1 MVKGQLLVDINT
13 INNMPILRLQNQ
25 ISTHS
30 LTRRKQVLSKCIKRI
45 KAFIIYIIVFKRS
58 KDYNDGD
65 RYDIKKKKK
74 IRETNS
80 KVLIFLDLA
89 CSFY

>member
-1 MVKGQLLVDINT
+1 MVKGQLLVDINA

-58 KDYNDGD
+58 KDCNDGD
-65 RYDIKKKKK
+65 RYDIKKKKLEK
-74 IRETNS
+74 QIA
-80 KVLIFLDLA
+80 KF
-89 CSFY
+89 